1 MNGAAMA
8 GPGPAQT
15 APDRAPVAARIAMID
30 HWLRRRV
37 GAEGHLWFRGQVLE
51 IGQEAG
57 ERALSRALGWAP
69 RKLGKA
75 DLALS
80 SDELA
85 QAQAL
90 RPGLDPSL
98 WSIDQAARIAF
109 VLACFN
115 GDDIGFA
122 RRLDAVADSAEINE
136 AISLYRGFALYPAA
150 GMIEYRA
157 REAVRSAI
165 RPVFEAIAHRNPY
178 PVEQFDTDAWN
189 QMIVKTFFVDSP
201 LWPVQG
207 IERRANRA
215 LAVILLDLAQE
226 RLAAGRPVSPELWR
240 CVAPCAG
247 ADGYAAMQ
255 RVLATGADPERL
267 AVALS
272 LARVEGS
279 DAELLRAECRRQG
292 LAERAARVSWS
303 MLSPW
308 KVQHH
313 ATAGD

>member
-1 MNGAAMA
+1 MNGADFAC
-8 GPGPAQT
+8 PGQARG
-15 APDRAPVAARIAMID
+15 AAVRAPVADRIAMID
-30 HWLRRRV
+30 DWIRRRT
-37 GAEGHLWFRGQVLE
+37 GADGYLWFRAQVHD
-51 IGQEAG
+51 IGQDGG
-57 ERALSRALGWAP
+57 ERSLARAMGWAP

-75 DLALS
+75 DLALD

-85 QAQAL
+85 HARAL

-98 WSIDQAARIAF
+98 WSVDQAARIAF
-109 VLACFN
+109 VLACFG
-115 GDDIGFA
+115 GDDAGFA
-122 RRLDAVADSAEINE
+122 RGLDAMADSAEINE

-150 GMIEYRA
+150 GAIEHRA

-178 PVEQFDTDAWN
+178 PVEQFDTQAWN

-207 IERRANRA
+207 IERRANPA
-215 LAVILLDLAQE
+215 LAAILLDLARE
-226 RLAAGRPVSPELWR
+226 RRAAGRPVSPELWR

-247 ADGYAAMQ
+247 LEGYAAMQ
-255 RVLATGADPERL
+255 DVLATGAEPERL

-272 LARVEGS
+272 LAGVEGG
-279 DAELLRAECRRQG
+279 DAGRLRAECQRQG
-292 LAERAARVSWS
+292 LAERASGLTWP

-308 KVQHH
+308 KDRHH
-313 ATAGD
+313 ATATD